1 MNDALNKTL
10 ISGHE
15 GLRLK
20 RYKDTRGFWTIGKG
34 FNLECSG
41 AHAVCVAAGV
51 DYAAVMAGA
60 AITLDQA
67 DAIFESQ
74 YEAVA
79 MEARSALPGIDQDP
93 DAVGAV
99 VCDMI
104 FEMGLAGFTAFH
116 QVILGLMERNWAA
129 AIAGMKASRW
139 ATQVPSREENDA
151 ALLEALNH
159 PVDVDLS
166 PGTPEALSV

>member
-1 MNDALNKTL
+1 MNDTLNKNL

-20 RYKDTRGFWTIGKG
+20 RYPDTRGFWTIGRG
-34 FNLECSG
+34 FNLTAPAG
-41 AHAVCVAAGV
+41 PAVCLAAGV

-60 AITLDQA
+60 PITLDQA

-79 MEARSALPGIDQDP
+79 AEARHAIPGIDAMP
-93 DAVGAV
+93 DNVGAV

-104 FEMGLAGFTAFH
+104 FEMGLTGFLAFH
-116 QVILGLMERNWAA
+116 LVILGLLARRWPE
-129 AIAGMKASRW
+129 AIAGMKESKW
-139 ATQVPSREENDA
+139 ATQVPSREENDV
-151 ALLEALNH
+151 ALLEAL
-159 PVDVDLS
+159 S
-166 PGTPEALSV
+166 A

>member
-1 MNDALNKTL
+1 MNDTLNKTL

-20 RYKDTRGFWTIGKG
+20 RYQDTRGFWTIGRG
-34 FNLECSG
+34 FNLTAPAG
-41 AHAVCVAAGV
+41 PAVCVGAGV

-67 DAIFESQ
+67 DQIFESQ

-79 MEARSALPGIDQDP
+79 QEARHAIPGIDADP
-93 DAVGAV
+93 DNVGAV

-104 FEMGLAGFTAFH
+104 FEIGLSGFLAFH
-116 QVILGLMERNWAA
+116 QVIAGLTARNYPA

-151 ALLEALNH
+151 ALLEALS
-159 PVDVDLS
+159 D
-166 PGTPEALSV
+166 